1 MVNRNILKIRKQLD
15 SIDDDLLNLIKK
27 RTKLVSL
34 ILKNKKFKN
43 EIVDNKRISVILKNI
58 KKKSRKKKIDVIVTE
73 KIWKSMI
80 RSFID
85 YEYRNFDKK

>member
-1 MVNRNILKIRKQLD
+1 MVNKNILKIRKQLD
-15 SIDDDLLNLIKK
+15 RLDDNLLDLIKK

-43 EIVDNKRISVILKNI
+43 EIIDYKRISVILRNI

-85 YEYRNFDKK
+85 YDILLKK

>member
-1 MVNRNILKIRKQLD
+1 MVNKNILKTRKQLD
-15 SIDDDLLNLIKK
+15 KLDDDLLGLIKK
-27 RTKLVSL
+27 RIKLVSL

-43 EIVDNKRISVILKNI
+43 EIVDNKRISVILRNI

-80 RSFID
+80 RSFIY
-85 YEYRNFDKK
+85 YEYRNFDKR

>member
-1 MVNRNILKIRKQLD
+1 MVNKNILKTRKQLD
-15 SIDDDLLNLIKK
+15 KLDDDLLGLIKK
-27 RTKLVSL
+27 RIKLVSL

-43 EIVDNKRISVILKNI
+43 EIVDNKRISVILRNI

-85 YEYRNFDKK
+85 YEYRNFDKR

>member
-1 MVNRNILKIRKQLD
+1 MVNKNILKIRKQLD
-15 SIDDDLLNLIKK
+15 RLDNDLLGLIKK
-27 RTKLVSL
+27 RIKLVSL
-34 ILKNKKFKN
+34 VLKNKKFKN
-43 EIVDNKRISVILKNI
+43 EIVDNKRISVILRNI

-85 YEYRNFDKK
+85 YEYRNFDKR